1 MINLKKG
8 FVDNEYITNLN
19 FILLIILPVSLLVG
33 SAVINFVVILFDILF
48 LVEVIKKKEKQ
59 IFNEKHIYI
68 LLIIWFYLII
78 NSFIGIDYQ
87 NSLVRSLGFIR
98 YIILA
103 IGINYYFNKYHNE
116 FIRFIIKF
124 WSLIFLIVT
133 IDLIFESIFGFNLTG
148 NASPTDAGRLSG
160 FLGKELK
167 IGNYYFGFI
176 LITLSFIF
184 IKFKNNY
191 LLFLFSIIF
200 FVVGIL
206 IGERS
211 NFLKILFI
219 VPLFLFFFQNKY
231 LFKKIFVILISIFI
245 LFIITFTNQN
255 YKSRF
260 WEMLLEPII
269 HNSMNPIEVLKKM
282 PYGAHYDTAV
292 KIFQNNKLFGIGL
305 KNFRIESGDKKYENS
320 EFIFTEKRQN
330 THPHQLHFE
339 ILSELGL
346 IGYFIFSLFF
356 YYSISACIKS
366 YKKNKNLFQL
376 SSLLFVI
383 ATLIPLLPSGSFFTT
398 YTASIFWINYGLL
411 FYKNNN

>member
-1 MINLKKG
+1 MINIKKK
-8 FVDNEYITNLN
+8 FIDNEYIANLN
-19 FILLIILPVSLLVG
+19 FVLLIILPVSLLVG
-33 SAVINFVVILFDILF
+33 SAVINFVIILFDILF
-48 LVEVIKKKEKQ
+48 LIEVIKKKQKQ
-59 IFNEKHIYI
+59 IFNEKHVYI
-68 LLIIWFYLII
+68 LFIIWFYLII
-78 NSFIGIDYQ
+78 NSFIGIDYE
-87 NSLVRSLGFIR
+87 NSLLRSFGFIR
-98 YIILA
+98 FIILA

-116 FIRFIIKF
+116 FIRFIFKF
-124 WSLIFLIVT
+124 WSLIFIIVT
-133 IDLIFESIFGFNLTG
+133 IDLIFETIFGFNLTG
-148 NASPTDAGRLSG
+148 NISPTDAGRLSG

-176 LITLSFIF
+176 LITLSFTF

-219 VPLFLFFFQNKY
+219 IPLFLFFFQNKY
-231 LFKKIFVILISIFI
+231 LFKKIFVILISLFI

-269 HNSMNPIEVLKKM
+269 HNNMNPIQVLKKM
-282 PYGAHYDTAV
+282 PYGAHYDTAF
-292 KIFQNNKLFGIGL
+292 KIFQNNKLFGVGL
-305 KNFRIESGDKKYENS
+305 KNFRIESGDKKYKNS

-346 IGYFIFSLFF
+346 IGYFFFSLFF

-366 YKKNKNLFQL
+366 YKKYKNLFQL

>member
-1 MINLKKG
+1 
-8 FVDNEYITNLN
+8 
-19 FILLIILPVSLLVG
+19 
-33 SAVINFVVILFDILF
+33 
-48 LVEVIKKKEKQ
+48 
-59 IFNEKHIYI
+59 
-68 LLIIWFYLII
+68 
-78 NSFIGIDYQ
+78 
-87 NSLVRSLGFIR
+87 
-98 YIILA
+98 
-103 IGINYYFNKYHNE
+103 
-116 FIRFIIKF
+116 
-124 WSLIFLIVT
+124 
-133 IDLIFESIFGFNLTG
+133 
-148 NASPTDAGRLSG
+148 
-160 FLGKELK
+160 
-167 IGNYYFGFI
+167 
-176 LITLSFIF
+176 
-184 IKFKNNY
+184 
-191 LLFLFSIIF
+191 
-200 FVVGIL
+200 
-206 IGERS
+206 
-211 NFLKILFI
+211 
-219 VPLFLFFFQNKY
+219 
-231 LFKKIFVILISIFI
+231 
-245 LFIITFTNQN
+245 
-255 YKSRF
+255 
-260 WEMLLEPII
+260 MLLEPIM